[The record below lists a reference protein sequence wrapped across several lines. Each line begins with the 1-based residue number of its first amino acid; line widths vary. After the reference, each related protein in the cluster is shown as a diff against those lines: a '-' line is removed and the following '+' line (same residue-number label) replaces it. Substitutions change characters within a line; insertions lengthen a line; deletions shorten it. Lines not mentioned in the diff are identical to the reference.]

1 MFHLD
6 TSAFLKLVVAEDDS
20 QAMRAWFNAH
30 GPCWSSQLLSTEAL
44 RAGARLGFSVSSV
57 EQALDT
63 VSLILP
69 GVVTFR
75 TASQLPPPTFR
86 TLDALHLATALEL
99 GDDPDGVVTYDS
111 RMIDAVLTTSI
122 AVVTP
127 AHA

>member
-69 GVVTFR
+69 GVVT
-75 TASQLPPPTFR
+75 
-86 TLDALHLATALEL
+86 
-99 GDDPDGVVTYDS
+99 YDS